1 MLISKDKILIKNKQK
16 TNVLVIKIKSII
28 PGILTT
34 FVKIPLEIIKKKK
47 NWYKNNPL
55 KAPNSYLKCW
65 NSRNRRDWNKEVY
78 IFQFWKVERETWKPR
93 NIVK

>member
-28 PGILTT
+28 PMILTT
-34 FVKIPLEIIKKKK
+34 FVKIPLKIIKKE

-78 IFQFWKVERETWKPR
+78 IF
-93 NIVK
+93 